1 MRTWNQ
7 TFRTCV
13 SAAEVPD
20 EYAICRDRNLVLQT
34 SVVTK
39 YKTAAEI
46 CNGVLTSVKEEC
58 KIGAK
63 VMDLCYIGDDM
74 IEDSCAKIFKG
85 KSIEKGIAFP
95 TCVSINHC
103 VGHYSP
109 LADEATL
116 SDGDVVKIDLGVH
129 IDGFIAVQ
137 ATTVIISASMDQP
150 VSGRAADL
158 LACAHYCFE
167 AAMRLI
173 RPGNHVR
180 DVSGPLQTIAESFG
194 CTLVEGVMTHN
205 MKQFVIDGNKC
216 VLNRPASDQ
225 RVDDAEF
232 EENEVY
238 AVDIVVSTGDGKARV
253 VDEKQTTV
261 FKRAL
266 NVEYSL
272 KLKSSRTILSDIDK
286 RYPCMPFPLRK
297 LLATS
302 TSSKFGLVECLQHG
316 LLHAYPVL
324 WEKDGELVAH
334 IKSTVLLMRNGSDR
348 ITVSPLQSFN
358 TSKTIEDEG
367 IKQLLATSVK
377 SKKKNA
383 KKKAA
388 VSSQQ

>member
-1 MRTWNQ
+1 MSSQ
-7 TFRTCV
+7 DV
-13 SAAEVPD
+13 DMEPD
-20 EYAICRDRNLVLQT
+20 LTDT

-46 CNGVLTSVKEEC
+46 CNSVLASVKGEC
-58 KIGAK
+58 RTGAK
-63 VMDLCYIGDDM
+63 VIDLCCAGDDL
-74 IEDSCAKIFKG
+74 IEAACSKIFKG

-95 TCVSINHC
+95 TCVSVNHC

-109 LADEATL
+109 LMDQETL
-116 SDGDVVKIDLGVH
+116 HDGDVVKIDLGVH

-137 ATTVIISASMDQP
+137 ATTIIIASDNDEP
-150 VSGRAADL
+150 VCGRPADL
-158 LACAHYCFE
+158 LACANYCFE
-167 AAMRLI
+167 AALRLI
-173 RPGNHVR
+173 RPGNHVK
-180 DVSGPLQTIAESFG
+180 DVSGPLQTIAECFG

-216 VLNRPASDQ
+216 VLNRPTADQ
-225 RVDDAEF
+225 RVDDAAF

-238 AVDIVVSTGDGKARV
+238 AIDIVVSTGDGKARV
-253 VDEKQTTV
+253 VDEKQTTI

-302 TSSKFGLVECLQHG
+302 ASSKFGLVECLQHG

-324 WEKDGELVAH
+324 WEKEGEMVAH
-334 IKSTVLLMRNGSDR
+334 IKGTVLLMPNGSDR
-348 ITVSPLQSFN
+348 ITVSPLQRHN
-358 TSKTIEDEG
+358 PTKVIE
-367 IKQLLATSVK
+367 
-377 SKKKNA
+377 
-383 KKKAA
+383 
-388 VSSQQ
+388 